1 MTAVARARRES
12 RVRRHERIRKKMEGT
27 PDAPRLCVFRSHKH
41 IYGQIVDDSAGR
53 TLVSVGSLSDQVKSR
68 VTSLEGAAGKIG
80 RARAVGLVLAELAKE
95 KGLTRVRFDRGG
107 YIYHGRIKALA
118 DGARE
123 GGLEF

>member
-1 MTAVARARRES
+1 MTAIARERRES

-27 PDAPRLCVFRSHKH
+27 PDCPRLCVFRSHKH
-41 IYGQIVDDSAGR
+41 IYGAIVDDTAGK
-53 TLVSVGSLSDQVKSR
+53 TLLTVGSLAEDVVSR
-68 VTSLEGAAGKIG
+68 ASTLADMKGKTG
-80 RARAVGLVLAELAKE
+80 RARAVGLVLAEKAKE

-107 YIYHGRIKALA
+107 YIYHGRVKALA

>member
-1 MTAVARARRES
+1 
-12 RVRRHERIRKKMEGT
+12 MEGT
-27 PDAPRLCVFRSHKH
+27 SDAPRLCVFRSHKH
-41 IYGQIVDDSAGR
+41 IYGQIVDDSVGR
-53 TLVSVGSLSDQVKSR
+53 TLVSVGSLSDAVKSR
-68 VTSLEGAAGKIG
+68 ATSLEGASGKIG
-80 RARAVGLVLAELAKE
+80 RARAVGLVLAQMAKE